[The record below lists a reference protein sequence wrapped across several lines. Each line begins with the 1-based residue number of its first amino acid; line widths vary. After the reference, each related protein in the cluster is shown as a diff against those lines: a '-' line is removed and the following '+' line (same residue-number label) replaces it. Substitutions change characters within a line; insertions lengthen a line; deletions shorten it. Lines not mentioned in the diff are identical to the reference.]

1 MSLYTCIAWGGGYYG
16 GSRSEKYWVEAE
28 FYNGKGYLLR
38 KFYYLARKNE
48 EKREVSEFFEK
59 VMNIG

>member
-1 MSLYTCIAWGGGYYG
+1 MYTCTDWGEVYYG

-28 FYNGKGYLLR
+28 FYNGKGFLLR
-38 KFYYLARKNE
+38 QFYYLARKNE
-48 EKREVSEFFEK
+48 EKGEVSGIFEK